1 MTESEKVRMRKNG
14 MHNVFRVRLHVRAF
28 VHHGF
33 EWQVCEC
40 SMPLCCRSFKIVLTM
55 LNTT

>member
-1 MTESEKVRMRKNG
+1 MKLMTESEKVRMCKNG
-14 MHNVFRVRLHVRAF
+14 MHDVFRVRLHVCAF

-40 SMPLCCRSFKIVLTM
+40 SMAIM
-55 LNTT
+55 LPEF